1 MIGIIVGVMGARV
14 GTSGP
19 SAGLGVLR
27 VLCCMA
33 MHGIPKAT
41 ERVLGLRKGG
51 DQSAVE
57 PGMAETAQA
66 FGLLDT
72 LRKHEN
78 LPR

>member
-1 MIGIIVGVMGARV
+1 
-14 GTSGP
+14 
-19 SAGLGVLR
+19 
-27 VLCCMA
+27 MA